1 MVFPFAYFRKHT
13 GTRTTEGGDS
23 VLIPINIDSKGY
35 GKIYKSVMR
44 DRGLPLLA
52 KTIYAYFCAYAGC
65 GCQAFPKREKILHDL
80 QINKDT
86 FTKHLNLLVEGQYI
100 SKERMGTGNVYTILQ
115 RIPAY
120 AEAPKLEQGQGDML
134 VFENAAA
141 HGFGTIPKLVMLD
154 PQLTPQAKAIYAY
167 FASFAGAGTTAFP
180 RRSTIMRELRIG
192 SVETYYRH
200 FNQLIEQGYLSVEQ
214 RKADGRFDYCVYH
227 LHEEVLREGM
237 SEKPIH
243 GGKLPPDRP
252 TMSEKAMSEKP
263 VSEKL
268 EHQNFGQADIKNR
281 VISNS
286 SLGNEQEY
294 NQSPY
299 VFSQEEVMER
309 IHFDQLKADIQAWG
323 EIQRDTLHTFSFPDD
338 EQQYLQTM
346 DSILMEIVSQLLA
359 RLNREEKPEKLLELV
374 KGPLFADMMNGLL
387 ARWREIKNIRGYIAA
402 SLENL

>member
-1 MVFPFAYFRKHT
+1 MNSLV
-13 GTRTTEGGDS
+13 G
-23 VLIPINIDSKGY
+23 IDSKGY

-44 DRGLPLLA
+44 DRSLPLLA

-86 FTKHLNLLVEGQYI
+86 FTKHLNLLVEGRYI
-100 SKERMGTGNVYTILQ
+100 SKERTGTGNLYTILQ
-115 RIPAY
+115 RIPAS
-120 AEAPKLEQGQGDML
+120 EDCPKIEQGQSDML

-180 RRSTIMRELRIG
+180 RRTTIMRELRIG

-200 FNQLIEQGYLSVEQ
+200 FNQLIEQEYLSVEQ

-227 LHEEVLREGM
+227 LHEEVLREAM

-252 TMSEKAMSEKP
+252 AMSEKAMSEKP
-263 VSEKL
+263 VSEKSV
-268 EHQNFGQADIKNR
+268 HQNFGQANIKNR

-286 SLGNEQEY
+286 SLENEQEY
-294 NQSPY
+294 NHQSDF
-299 VFSQEEVMER
+299 VFTPEMVKEI
-309 IHFDQLKADIQAWG
+309 IHFDQLRVEVQAWG
-323 EIQRDTLHTFSFPDD
+323 EILRNTLHGFSSP
-338 EQQYLQTM
+338 EEERQYQQTM
-346 DSILMEIVSQLLA
+346 DAVLLEIVKQLMI
-359 RLNREEKPEKLLELV
+359 RLNQEDEPFAFLKRIQGPVLLTLTGGILNHW
-374 KGPLFADMMNGLL
+374 K
-387 ARWREIKNIRGYIAA
+387 EIRSVRRYMEA
-402 SLENL
+402 SIKRL

>member
-1 MVFPFAYFRKHT
+1 MNSLV
-13 GTRTTEGGDS
+13 G
-23 VLIPINIDSKGY
+23 IDSKGY

-44 DRGLPLLA
+44 DRNLPLLA

-86 FTKHLNLLVEGQYI
+86 FTKHLNLLVEGRYI
-100 SKERMGTGNVYTILQ
+100 SKERTGTGNLYTILQ
-115 RIPAY
+115 RIPAS
-120 AEAPKLEQGQGDML
+120 EDCPKIEQGQSDML

-180 RRSTIMRELRIG
+180 RRTTIMRELRIG

-200 FNQLIEQGYLSVEQ
+200 FNQLIEQEYLSVEQ

-227 LHEEVLREGM
+227 LHEEVLREAM

-252 TMSEKAMSEKP
+252 AMSEKAMSEKP
-263 VSEKL
+263 VSEKSV
-268 EHQNFGQADIKNR
+268 HQNFGQANIKNR

-286 SLGNEQEY
+286 SLENEQEY
-294 NQSPY
+294 NHQSDS
-299 VFSQEEVMER
+299 VFTPEMVKEIIR
-309 IHFDQLKADIQAWG
+309 FDQLRAEVQAWG
-323 EIQRDTLHTFSFPDD
+323 DILRDTLHGFSFLDD

-346 DSILMEIVSQLLA
+346 DSILAETVFQLLA

-374 KGPLFADMMNGLL
+374 KGPAFADMMNGLL
-387 ARWREIKNIRGYIAA
+387 ARWEGIKNVRGYIAA
-402 SLENL
+402 SLENLEQFSEISISRKIW

>member
-1 MVFPFAYFRKHT
+1 MSSLV
-13 GTRTTEGGDS
+13 D
-23 VLIPINIDSKGY
+23 IDSKGY

-44 DRGLPLLA
+44 DRSLPLLA

-86 FTKHLNLLVEGQYI
+86 FTKHLKLLVEEQYI
-100 SKERMGTGNVYTILQ
+100 SKERTGTGNIYTILQ
-115 RIPAY
+115 RIPTY
-120 AEAPKLEQGQGDML
+120 AEAPRAEQEPGNDML

-200 FNQLIEQGYLSVEQ
+200 FNQLIDQGYLSVEQ

-227 LHEEVLREGM
+227 LHEEVLRETM

-252 TMSEKAMSEKP
+252 AMSEKTMSEKP

-268 EHQNFGQADIKNR
+268 EHRNFGQANIKNR

-286 SLGNEQEY
+286 SLENEQEY
-294 NQSPY
+294 NHQSDLTFTPEM
-299 VFSQEEVMER
+299 VKEIIR
-309 IHFDQLKADIQAWG
+309 FDQLQVEVQAWG
-323 EIQRDTLHTFSFPDD
+323 DMLRDTLHGFSSQ
-338 EQQYLQTM
+338 EEERWYQRTM
-346 DSILMEIVSQLLA
+346 EAVLGEIVSQATVKL
-359 RLNREEKPEKLLELV
+359 RREQERERFLEKLGSPALLE
-374 KGPLFADMMNGLL
+374 MICRLL
-387 ARWREIKNIRGYIAA
+387 TRWKEIQNVQGYVSASIKN
-402 SLENL
+402 L

>member
-1 MVFPFAYFRKHT
+1 MSSLV
-13 GTRTTEGGDS
+13 D
-23 VLIPINIDSKGY
+23 IDSKGY

-44 DRGLPLLA
+44 DRSLPLLA

-86 FTKHLNLLVEGQYI
+86 FTKHLKLLVEEQYI
-100 SKERMGTGNVYTILQ
+100 SKERTGTGNIYTILQ
-115 RIPAY
+115 RIPTY
-120 AEAPKLEQGQGDML
+120 AEAPRAEQEPGNDML

-200 FNQLIEQGYLSVEQ
+200 FNQLIDQGYLSVEQ

-227 LHEEVLREGM
+227 LHEEVLRETM

-252 TMSEKAMSEKP
+252 AMSEKTMSEKP

-268 EHQNFGQADIKNR
+268 EHRNFGQANIKNR

-286 SLGNEQEY
+286 SLENEQEY
-294 NQSPY
+294 NHQSDLTFTPEM
-299 VFSQEEVMER
+299 VKEIIR
-309 IHFDQLKADIQAWG
+309 FDQLQVEVQAWG
-323 EIQRDTLHTFSFPDD
+323 DMLRDTLHGFSSQ
-338 EQQYLQTM
+338 EEERWYQRTM
-346 DSILMEIVSQLLA
+346 EAVLGEIVSQATVKL
-359 RLNREEKPEKLLELV
+359 RREQERERFLEKLGSPALLE
-374 KGPLFADMMNGLL
+374 MICRLL
-387 ARWREIKNIRGYIAA
+387 TRWKEIQNVQGYVST
-402 SLENL
+402 SLRNL

>member
-1 MVFPFAYFRKHT
+1 MDVKLV
-13 GTRTTEGGDS
+13 S
-23 VLIPINIDSKGY
+23 IDSKGY

-44 DRGLPLLA
+44 DRNLPLLA

-65 GCQAFPKREKILHDL
+65 GCQAFPKREKILNDL

-86 FTKHLNLLVEGQYI
+86 FTKHLNLLVEGRYI
-100 SKERMGTGNVYTILQ
+100 SKERTRTGNVYTILQ
-115 RIPAY
+115 RIPASEDCQK
-120 AEAPKLEQGQGDML
+120 AEQGQSDML

-200 FNQLIEQGYLSVEQ
+200 FNQLVEQGYLSVEQ
-214 RKADGRFDYCVYH
+214 RKADGRFDYCVYR

-243 GGKLPPDRP
+243 GGKFP
-252 TMSEKAMSEKP
+252 S
-263 VSEKL
+263 KL

-286 SLGNEQEY
+286 SLENEQEY
-294 NQSPY
+294 NHQSDS
-299 VFSQEEVMER
+299 VFTPEMVKEIIR
-309 IHFDQLKADIQAWG
+309 FDQLRAEVQAWGDILRDTLHGFSSLEEERRYQQTMDAILREIVRQLTKKLNELLEPEILLEKVRGSAFSAMIEGMLTYWG
-323 EIQRDTLHTFSFPDD
+323 EIQNVQGYVSA
-338 EQQYLQTM
+338 
-346 DSILMEIVSQLLA
+346 SIKTCS
-359 RLNREEKPEKLLELV
+359 
-374 KGPLFADMMNGLL
+374 
-387 ARWREIKNIRGYIAA
+387 
-402 SLENL
+402 

>member
-1 MVFPFAYFRKHT
+1 
-13 GTRTTEGGDS
+13 
-23 VLIPINIDSKGY
+23 
-35 GKIYKSVMR
+35 MR
-44 DRGLPLLA
+44 DRSLPLLA

-65 GCQAFPKREKILHDL
+65 GCQAFPKREKILNDL

-86 FTKHLNLLVEGQYI
+86 FTKHLNLLVEGRYI
-100 SKERMGTGNVYTILQ
+100 SKERTGIGNVYTVLQ
-115 RIPAY
+115 RIPAS
-120 AEAPKLEQGQGDML
+120 EDCPKAEQGQSDML
-134 VFENAAA
+134 VFESAAA

-180 RRSTIMRELRIG
+180 RRATIMRELRIG

-243 GGKLPPDRP
+243 GGKLPQNPP
-252 TMSEKAMSEKP
+252 ATSEKAMSEKP

-268 EHQNFGQADIKNR
+268 EHQNPGQADIKNR

-286 SLGNEQEY
+286 SLENEQEY
-294 NQSPY
+294 NHQSDS
-299 VFSQEEVMER
+299 VFTPEMVKEI
-309 IHFDQLKADIQAWG
+309 IHFDQLQTEVQAWRD
-323 EIQRDTLHTFSFPDD
+323 ILRDTLHGFASPED
-338 EQQYLQTM
+338 ERQYQQTM
-346 DSILMEIVSQLLA
+346 DAILREITDQVVA
-359 RLNREEKPEKLLELV
+359 ELNQKRETDVLLEKV
-374 KGPLFADMMNGLL
+374 RGPAFSAMINGML
-387 ARWREIKNIRGYIAA
+387 AHWRMIRNVQEYVAA
-402 SLENL
+402 SMKNL

>member
-1 MVFPFAYFRKHT
+1 MNVKLV
-13 GTRTTEGGDS
+13 S
-23 VLIPINIDSKGY
+23 INSKGY

-44 DRGLPLLA
+44 DRSLPLLA

-65 GCQAFPKREKILHDL
+65 GCQAFPKREKILHEL

-100 SKERMGTGNVYTILQ
+100 SKERTGAGNVYTILQ
-115 RIPAY
+115 RIPTY
-120 AEAPKLEQGQGDML
+120 AEVPRAEQGQDSDML

-227 LHEEVLREGM
+227 LHEEVLRETM

-243 GGKLPPDRP
+243 GGKLPPDRSA
-252 TMSEKAMSEKP
+252 MFEKAMSEKP

-268 EHQNFGQADIKNR
+268 EHRNFGQANIKNR

-286 SLGNEQEY
+286 SLENEQEY
-294 NQSPY
+294 NHQSDS
-299 VFSQEEVMER
+299 VFTPEMVKEI
-309 IHFDQLKADIQAWG
+309 IHFDQLQAEVQAWG
-323 EIQRDTLHTFSFPDD
+323 DMLRDTLHGFSSPEE
-338 EQQYLQTM
+338 EQQYQRTM
-346 DSILMEIVSQLLA
+346 NAILREIVSQVTVK
-359 RLNREEKPEKLLELV
+359 LNHGQERDALLEKV
-374 KGPLFADMMNGLL
+374 GGVAFSAMMEGLL
-387 ARWREIKNIRGYIAA
+387 AHWNEIKNIQGYIAA
-402 SLENL
+402 SLRNLQYSSQSPLLRRTI

>member
-1 MVFPFAYFRKHT
+1 MNVKLV
-13 GTRTTEGGDS
+13 S
-23 VLIPINIDSKGY
+23 IDSKGY

-44 DRGLPLLA
+44 DRSLPLLA

-65 GCQAFPKREKILHDL
+65 GCQAFPKREKILHEL

-100 SKERMGTGNVYTILQ
+100 SKERTGAGNVYTILQ
-115 RIPAY
+115 RIPTY
-120 AEAPKLEQGQGDML
+120 AEVPRAEQGQDSDML

-227 LHEEVLREGM
+227 LHEEVLREAM

-252 TMSEKAMSEKP
+252 AMSEKAMSEKP
-263 VSEKL
+263 VSEKSV
-268 EHQNFGQADIKNR
+268 HQNFGQANIKNR
-281 VISNS
+281 IISNS
-286 SLGNEQEY
+286 SLENEQEY
-294 NQSPY
+294 NHQSDSTFTPEM
-299 VFSQEEVMER
+299 VKEIIRFHQLQTEV
-309 IHFDQLKADIQAWG
+309 QAW
-323 EIQRDTLHTFSFPDD
+323 EDILRDTLHGFSSL
-338 EQQYLQTM
+338 EEERRYQRTM
-346 DSILMEIVSQLLA
+346 DAILREIVSQVTIK
-359 RLNREEKPEKLLELV
+359 LNNEQEEGIFLEEIKTPV
-374 KGPLFADMMNGLL
+374 FFEMMNRLL
-387 ARWREIKNIRGYIAA
+387 VNWENIRNVQRYIAR
-402 SLENL
+402 SLKNL

>member
-1 MVFPFAYFRKHT
+1 MFVMV
-13 GTRTTEGGDS
+13 
-23 VLIPINIDSKGY
+23 NIDSKGY

-44 DRGLPLLA
+44 DRKLPLLA

-65 GCQAFPKREKILHDL
+65 GCQAFPKREKILNDL

-86 FTKHLNLLVEGQYI
+86 FTKHLNLLVEGRYI
-100 SKERMGTGNVYTILQ
+100 SKERTGTGNLYTILQ
-115 RIPAY
+115 RIPAS
-120 AEAPKLEQGQGDML
+120 EDCPKSEQGQSDML

-154 PQLTPQAKAIYAY
+154 PQLMPQAKAIYAY

-180 RRSTIMRELRIG
+180 SRTTIMRELRIG

-214 RKADGRFDYCVYH
+214 RKADGRFDYCVYR

-243 GGKLPPDRP
+243 GGKLPQNPP
-252 TMSEKAMSEKP
+252 ATSEKAMSEKL

-268 EHQNFGQADIKNR
+268 EHQNFGQANIKNR

-286 SLGNEQEY
+286 SLENEQKY
-294 NQSPY
+294 NHQLDSAFTPEM
-299 VFSQEEVMER
+299 VKE
-309 IHFDQLKADIQAWG
+309 IILFDQLRTEVQAWG
-323 EIQRDTLHTFSFPDD
+323 DILRDTLHGFASL
-338 EQQYLQTM
+338 EEGWRYQRTM
-346 DSILMEIVSQLLA
+346 EAVLGEIVSQAAVKLRREQERERLL
-359 RLNREEKPEKLLELV
+359 EKLGSPALLE
-374 KGPLFADMMNGLL
+374 MICRLL
-387 ARWREIKNIRGYIAA
+387 TRWKEIQSVQGYVAA
-402 SLENL
+402 ALNNL